1 MKKILALNLVLHI
14 QHSSKDAST
23 QRCFG
28 RSLMAVMALHEKGR
42 KGKARG
48 KGAGKARWKGNL
60 KIVQCSGVCTENKL
74 KIHFVLV
81 IIL

>member
-1 MKKILALNLVLHI
+1 
-14 QHSSKDAST
+14 
-23 QRCFG
+23 
-28 RSLMAVMALHEKGR
+28 MAVMALHEKGR